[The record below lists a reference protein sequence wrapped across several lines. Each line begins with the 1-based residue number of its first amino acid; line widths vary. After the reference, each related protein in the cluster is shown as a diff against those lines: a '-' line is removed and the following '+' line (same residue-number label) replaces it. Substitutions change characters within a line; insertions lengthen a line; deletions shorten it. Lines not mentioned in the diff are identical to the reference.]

1 MEAVCSVHLWA
12 LFLGRNNWALGR
24 WMRTVLAQARFVVW
38 IVLAPGSELPFLS
51 HFMRKMESQRQFFW
65 VQYYTT
71 SFPVTSTLRWGVVGH
86 AGYGRNMMSSIG
98 RPTWYHGI
106 NIVLN
111 RNDHCAIVW
120 GDHGT
125 DELNFLTAVER
136 ANTRLWISRLTI
148 RTLNYTRDLHMVG
161 SVIGKGHLGNF
172 ISEDGPSATVQGK
185 NHPKYLL
192 LLQFPKMC
200 TERMKIIFLHS
211 NTFRLNRHRDI
222 TCGYLCEMEMAL
234 KNHLDNAGGWL
245 GDFLLIHGFKVV
257 V

>member
-24 WMRTVLAQARFVVW
+24 WMRSVLAQARFVVW

-71 SFPVTSTLRWGVVGH
+71 SFPLTSTLRWGVVGH
-86 AGYGRNMMSSIG
+86 AG
-98 RPTWYHGI
+98 YHGI

-148 RTLNYTRDLHMVG
+148 RSLNYTRDLRLHMVG
-161 SVIGKGHLGNF
+161 SVIGKGHLGKF
-172 ISEDGPSATVQGK
+172 TSEDRPPASVQGK
-185 NHPKYLL
+185 KHPKYGHLNI
-192 LLQFPKMC
+192 FCFCSSPKC
-200 TERMKIIFLHS
+200 A
-211 NTFRLNRHRDI
+211 LNAWI
-222 TCGYLCEMEMAL
+222 
-234 KNHLDNAGGWL
+234 
-245 GDFLLIHGFKVV
+245 
-257 V
+257 